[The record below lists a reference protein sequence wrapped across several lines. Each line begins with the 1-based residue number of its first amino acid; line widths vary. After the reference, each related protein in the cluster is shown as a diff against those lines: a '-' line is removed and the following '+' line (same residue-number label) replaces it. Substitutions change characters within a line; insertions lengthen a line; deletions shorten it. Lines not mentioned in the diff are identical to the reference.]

1 MGLDMYLNK
10 KTYIKRWEHTPKE
23 SVYHVTIDREK
34 GHRIKTERVTFI
46 EEELMYW
53 RKANHIHAFFIDR
66 CGDEGGYHNCREM
79 HVDTETITDLI
90 NKLKKVVKAKD
101 DSVSNELLPT
111 APGFFWGATEY
122 DEYYYE
128 ECERTLN
135 ELSDLVDSGDA
146 DCDLYYEASW

>member
-10 KTYIKRWEHTPKE
+10 KTYVKRWAHTPKE

-34 GHRIKTERVTFI
+34 GHRIKSDRVTFI

-53 RKANHIHAFFIDR
+53 RKANHIHKYFVDTVGR
-66 CGDEGGYHNCREM
+66 GEDNCQEM
-79 HVDTETITDLI
+79 YVDTETITDLI
-90 NKLKKVVKAKD
+90 NTLKKVVKAKD
-101 DSVSNELLPT
+101 DSVSSELLPT
-111 APGFFWGATEY
+111 GSGFFFGSKEY

-135 ELSDLVDSGDA
+135 ELSDIIDSGDA
-146 DCDLYYEASW
+146 DCDLYYQASW